1 MNRDLSNYQ
10 KAEDFQKYIDE
21 NNIESPADFK
31 KKDSSLFRKV
41 SRLGLSYSLIYKKKR
56 IAKKR
61 NNEINKIKTI
71 EDFQNF
77 ITKNDI
83 KTSKEFRTKYNSL
96 YQRAIRLG
104 VKNFLV
110 FNETHFWR
118 KLTDYEKLEDFQK
131 FVEKNE
137 ILSPQDFKKFDAPL
151 YKKASKLKFCDKII
165 YVKRNFSL
173 SEINI
178 LKTLEENKLNY
189 EAQKTF
195 NWLKSKIQLK
205 LDFYLPEYN
214 IAIECQ
220 GKQHFM
226 PNNYFGGENRFNE
239 DVLRDKIKHDLCKA
253 HNIKIIY
260 FVDLST
266 DNFFGIEFDNYL
278 DVVFT
283 STSDLLTFIKNYK
296 NEN

>member
-21 NNIESPADFK
+21 NNIESPTDFK
-31 KKDSSLFRKV
+31 KKDSSLFRKI
-41 SRLGLSYSLIYKKKR
+41 SRLGLSYSLTYKKKR
-56 IAKKR
+56 ITKKR
-61 NNEINKIKTI
+61 NNEISKIKTI

-77 ITKNDI
+77 IIKNNI
-83 KTSKEFRTKYNSL
+83 KTSNEFRRKYNSL

-104 VKNFLV
+104 VKNSLV
-110 FNETHFWR
+110 FDETHFWR
-118 KLTDYEKLEDFQK
+118 KLTDYEKLEDFQS

-137 ILSPQDFKKFDAPL
+137 ILSPQDFKMFDAPL
-151 YKKASKLKFCDKII
+151 YKKASKLKFCNKII
-165 YVKRNFSL
+165 YFKRNFSL

-178 LKTLEENKLNY
+178 LKILEENQIKY
-189 EAQKTF
+189 ETQKKF
-195 NWLKSKIQLK
+195 DWLKNKIQLK
-205 LDFYLPEYN
+205 LDFYLPNYN

-220 GKQHFM
+220 GKQHFK
-226 PNNYFGGENRFNE
+226 PNNYFGGESRFNE
-239 DVLRDKIKHDLCKA
+239 DILRDKVKHDLCKA
-253 HNIKIIY
+253 NNIKVIY

-266 DNFFGIEFDNYL
+266 DNFFGIDFAMYL

-283 STSDLLTFIKNYK
+283 NTHDLLTFIKNYK

>member
-41 SRLGLSYSLIYKKKR
+41 SRLGLSYSLTYKKKR

-77 ITKNDI
+77 IINNNI
-83 KTSKEFRTKYNSL
+83 KTSNEFRTKYNSL

-220 GKQHFM
+220 GEQHFIKA
-226 PNNYFGGENRFNE
+226 NKFNRKRTLDE
-239 DVLRDKIKHDLCKA
+239 IISQDVLKNKLCKINNVKLIYYTSPLIDSLA
-253 HNIKIIY
+253 KKKNKIY
-260 FVDLST
+260 ENTL
-266 DNFFGIEFDNYL
+266 
-278 DVVFT
+278 FT
-283 STSDLLTFIKNYK
+283 STDSVLQKIRDT
-296 NEN
+296 